1 MSFTKTISGWGG
13 YPKVKSE
20 IITPKDI
27 KDFAKNLNKPLIPR
41 GMGRSYGDSA
51 NFKTVLQTQYLN
63 HLIEFDKDNGLLTCE
78 SGITIKNIL
87 NLIVPNGWFIPVSPG
102 TSYATL
108 GGAIAS
114 DVHGKNHH
122 QLGTFGDHVQSIKMI
137 LGSGEI
143 IETSP
148 NILPDLFYA
157 TCGGMGLTGIIL
169 SATIKL
175 LPIKSSK
182 IFQTEIKSKSLE
194 ETCSIFNEKENSTYS
209 VAWLDCMASGREQG
223 KSIIILGEHEKSGT
237 LNFDVKKKIN
247 IPVNVPSFIL
257 NKYFIT
263 VFNKFFYAKTKNKSK
278 KKINLFNYFYPLD
291 KINNWNRLYGK
302 KGFIQY
308 QFAIPSDNAVKNIRF
323 ILDKISEF
331 GLSSFLSVLKKFGKQ
346 NNNLLSFPMS
356 GYTLALDFK
365 LGRNLFESINKL
377 DEIVADMG
385 GRIYLTKD
393 SLMSEKIFKKTY
405 KRWEEFEII
414 REKYGAINKFCSDQ
428 SKRLGLK

>member
-1 MSFTKTISGWGG
+1 M
-13 YPKVKSE
+13 
-20 IITPKDI
+20 
-27 KDFAKNLNKPLIPR
+27 
-41 GMGRSYGDSA
+41 
-51 NFKTVLQTQYLN
+51 
-63 HLIEFDKDNGLLTCE
+63 
-78 SGITIKNIL
+78 
-87 NLIVPNGWFIPVSPG
+87 
-102 TSYATL
+102 
-108 GGAIAS
+108 
-114 DVHGKNHH
+114 
-122 QLGTFGDHVQSIKMI
+122 
-137 LGSGEI
+137 
-143 IETSP
+143 
-148 NILPDLFYA
+148 
-157 TCGGMGLTGIIL
+157 
-169 SATIKL
+169 
-175 LPIKSSK
+175 
-182 IFQTEIKSKSLE
+182 
-194 ETCSIFNEKENSTYS
+194 
-209 VAWLDCMASGREQG
+209 
-223 KSIIILGEHEKSGT
+223 
-237 LNFDVKKKIN
+237 
-247 IPVNVPSFIL
+247 
-257 NKYFIT
+257 
-263 VFNKFFYAKTKNKSK
+263 
-278 KKINLFNYFYPLD
+278 D